1 MRPARRCVVEQCCRA
16 LEATQAPG
24 ARADKGPHA
33 GAADQQP
40 LGDQPIVGHADGVAG
55 RGQPLGQLAAGRQRL
70 AGQQPP
76 VQDRRAELPA
86 HLPAQITPAVQANM
100 HIHGRSGHGV
110 HRDSTRWTEPGQN
123 LDATWMASRQHR
135 TKLHAAWVASE

>member
-1 MRPARRCVVEQCCRA
+1 MRPARRCVVEQCCHA
-16 LEATQAPG
+16 PEATQAPE

-100 HIHGRSGHGV
+100 HIHGRSV
-110 HRDSTRWTEPGQN
+110 TASTVTAPAGQN
-123 LDATWMASRQHR
+123 LDATWMASRKHR